1 MLNAL
6 LVDMRL
12 DNLEDFSDVCTHK
25 LRGACSEIDVAD
37 LQEILRKYT
46 STEDM
51 FTQHYLH
58 GRKENIKLLVDIGKV
73 VDAVDTNPDKAHEMA
88 HEMMEKLG
96 EWEPLYVRCL
106 VQVYKAWYKKCD
118 QAWSDNDPVMQRV
131 QVDEF
136 GLSIKPA
143 EEIQQPTEPLAEVK
157 VEV

>member
-6 LVDMRL
+6 LVDMKL

-88 HEMMEKLG
+88 HAVTEQAKRLVALAHEDTVSFLARQQ
-96 EWEPLYVRCL
+96 EAASREHAQVLALFRLERTTDEP
-106 VQVYKAWYKKCD
+106 
-118 QAWSDNDPVMQRV
+118 
-131 QVDEF
+131 
-136 GLSIKPA
+136 
-143 EEIQQPTEPLAEVK
+143 
-157 VEV
+157 